1 MSNTL
6 IVPARLEKAAKELVN
21 NMKITI
27 EDNGKVYESTDVAKS
42 ECKNCALYKARGYL
56 CGRINCTN
64 NMLFREVPRAGRG
77 EK

>member
-1 MSNTL
+1 
-6 IVPARLEKAAKELVN
+6 
-21 NMKITI
+21 MKITI
-27 EDNGKVYESTDVAKS
+27 EDNGKVYESTDVAKA